1 MQDTSDTSSIS
12 SSSSSPVSDD
22 SSYFSDGAE
31 QVMCKKATKTAVLTG
46 SKVQLYDHNTRQ
58 RNVYNTPLGI
68 VERID
73 IGNEV
78 CSSQY

>member
-12 SSSSSPVSDD
+12 STSSSSISDD
-22 SSYFSDGAE
+22 SSYFSDATE
-31 QVMCKKATKTAVLTG
+31 QVTCNKTPRMTSLKAG
-46 SKVQLYDHNTRQ
+46 SKVRLYDHNTRQ
-58 RNVYNTPLGI
+58 RNVYDRPLGM

-78 CSSQY
+78 CFK